1 MKNATSKVRKRT
13 ATILES
19 ACHEIPGFRKLYKEL
34 EEKMVLSGQTGS
46 TLSNYGR
53 KLAHISLQ
61 FHKLPQDIP
70 EKEINRYLAGLTKES
85 KTPSLSNFKHT
96 IYGLRFCYRMLGMRE
111 KAIKLPSLKQE
122 HKLPVVLNYQE
133 CIAMFKAPELLKHR
147 VLLALIYSAWLRA
160 CEASHLKIGDI
171 DSGRMMIY
179 IRQSK
184 FRKDRYVPLS
194 PLILDGLRKYV
205 HACQPVEYLFNGHE
219 PGTPMSIRG
228 MQRPAF
234 KLAQVIDRF
243 GTSFVET
250 CRPNTYVQRILRA
263 IHICRT
269 EELGWHKDRCDE
281 CGHIR
286 ISYNSCR
293 NRHCPKCQNT
303 QREAWIE
310 NRKRDLNTLAGTHIK
325 LPSITT
331 GSFRLMKT
339 G

>member
-13 ATILES
+13 DTILES

-46 TLSNYGR
+46 TLNNYGR

-70 EKEINRYLAGLTKES
+70 EKEINRYLAGLARES

-147 VLLALIYSAWLRA
+147 VLLALIYSAGLRA

-171 DSGRMMIY
+171 DSGRMMIH

-205 HACQPVEYLFNGHE
+205 HACRPAEYLFNGHE

-228 MQRPAF
+228 MQWALREAVKKC
-234 KLAQVIDRF
+234 KLQKGITLHTLRHSYATHLLEF
-243 GTSFVET
+243 GMDILTIKELLGH
-250 CRPNTYVQRILRA
+250 QRITTTMVYLHVAKPR
-263 IHICRT
+263 RT
-269 EELGWHKDRCDE
+269 NLFSPLDRLYHKD
-281 CGHIR
+281 
-286 ISYNSCR
+286 
-293 NRHCPKCQNT
+293 
-303 QREAWIE
+303 
-310 NRKRDLNTLAGTHIK
+310 
-325 LPSITT
+325 
-331 GSFRLMKT
+331 
-339 G
+339 